1 RKSIL
6 LRAGVALS
14 AALVALPTLAQE
26 LDFWSWRQEDR
37 TQYEALIG
45 TFEAANPGIT
55 VNFQAHEAA
64 NYNTILST
72 ALAGGE
78 GPDVMMVRAHGA
90 FETVAGAGYLMPLD
104 ESTVPGLDALP

>member
-1 RKSIL
+1 MRI
-6 LRAGVALS
+6 
-14 AALVALPTLAQE
+14 ALVAGAAAVALPAFAQE
-26 LDFWSWRQEDR
+26 LSFWSWRQEDR
-37 TQYEALIG
+37 AQYEALID

-55 VNFQAHEAA
+55 VNFETHEAA

-90 FETVAGAGYLMPLD
+90 FETVAGAGYLMPIDNTTAERLA
-104 ESTVPGLDALP
+104 G